1 MPGMVPVLCGPL
13 IESLFSD
20 PVITLAA
27 TPEMWSGTLLPEEE
41 ACLSPR
47 AVPKR
52 RREFT
57 AGRVCAR
64 TALLRLGVRDFPIVA
79 GPDRAPVWPPGVVGS
94 LSHCGDYCGVALAR
108 RGAIA
113 GVGLDVERARPLQGR
128 VVEIICTEAER
139 RKLDALPD
147 LSSGLWA
154 MIVFSAKES
163 TYKCYHPLMK
173 TFLDFHDVEIDLT
186 PEDSSFTARVL
197 KARGADGGPAAPG
210 IRTLRGRF
218 AWNDAYVF
226 AGVTLTAPDLRDAG

>member
-1 MPGMVPVLCGPL
+1 V
-13 IESLFSD
+13 IETLYPDS
-20 PVITLAA
+20 VITVAA
-27 TPEMWSGTLLPEEE
+27 TPDMWSGTLLPEEE

-64 TALLRLGVRDFPIVA
+64 AALERLGIRGVPIPA
-79 GPDRAPVWPPGVVGS
+79 APDRSPVWPAGIIGS
-94 LSHCGDYCGVALAR
+94 LSHCGDYCGVAVAR
-108 RGAIA
+108 RGPIA
-113 GVGLDVERARPLQGR
+113 GVGFDVERARPLQER
-128 VVEIICTEAER
+128 VAAIVCTDAER
-139 RKLDALPD
+139 KRLDALPD
-147 LSSGLWA
+147 LPADLWA

-173 TFLDFHDVEIDLT
+173 TFLDFHDVEIDLSPAT
-186 PEDSSFTARVL
+186 GTFEARVL
-197 KARGADGGPAAPG
+197 KSRGADRGPAPSG

-226 AGVTLTAPDLRDAG
+226 AGVTQTAAELQDAG